1 MRCGGSLTAG
11 ALTTP
16 LDADDEENFTL
27 TLHGLASFTAPAG
40 VDGGS
45 MVLSEVTAV
54 TVGSYQ
60 GDIDVNTGVETLTAT
75 AVDVDLAGADDLVS
89 ATITGIAKGT
99 AHDTYDADDVT
110 AQGEG
115 LGSIRVD
122 ADNSNA

>member
-1 MRCGGSLTAG
+1 MMKRT
-11 ALTTP
+11 
-16 LDADDEENFTL
+16 FYF

-75 AVDVDLAGADDLVS
+75 AVDVDLAGADDLIS

-115 LGSIRVD
+115 LGSITIAAAN
-122 ADNSNA
+122 ADLTTLTLAGNC